1 MKEEEFSAAY
11 ESFSDALFRHC
22 YFRLYDREKSKDIVQ
37 EAFIKTW
44 EYVLKGTEIEN
55 TRAFLYKVL
64 NNLIIDEIRKKKAL
78 SLEVLLEGGFQ
89 PVDGK
94 EGRKSLE
101 NFSDFKDLLK
111 IIHKMEENK
120 KSLLI
125 MRYVDELGPKEIAHI
140 LEENE
145 NTISVRLNRAIKE
158 VKEIFNNGR

>member
-1 MKEEEFSAAY
+1 MREEEFSAAY

-44 EYVLKGTEIEN
+44 EYSLKGQEIEN

-78 SLEVLLEGGFQ
+78 SLEILLEEGFQ
-89 PVDGK
+89 PIDGK
-94 EGRKSLE
+94 EGRRRLE
-101 NFSDFKDLLK
+101 NFSDFQNLLR

-120 KSLLI
+120 KNLLI
-125 MRYVDELGPKEIAHI
+125 MRYIDELGPKEIAHI
-140 LEENE
+140 LGENE
-145 NTISVRLNRAIKE
+145 NVISVRLNRALKE
-158 VKEIFNNGR
+158 LKEIFHNE